1 MANQADE
8 ERPEFEEGEGGPV
21 KSFLEHLE
29 DFRWMLIKCCAALGV
44 AMLVCLIGGNWIIT
58 VLKWPLEHPG
68 IFRTRMFLPQPPQMV
83 TFRLGTNELG
93 NFAVGT
99 NQLGALAL
107 GTNHHVVLQFE
118 TVELGGNQVVALRA
132 ATNAPPLPRKPLVDL
147 INLSPAEAFFLAFK
161 VAIYAGILLSSPFL
175 FYFIGEFVLP
185 ALKIK
190 EKKYLLR
197 GFVTGLGLF
206 LIGVSF
212 CYLVLMPVALR
223 ASMQYSQWL
232 GFTATQ
238 WRAGDYIGFV
248 CKFMLGMGLG
258 FELPV
263 VILVLVKIGI
273 LSYRMLAGF
282 RRYMIVINL
291 ILGAVLTT
299 PEVITQVLMFV
310 PLQLLYEMTIWI
322 AWYWERNEKKRKEA
336 AGAD

>member
-1 MANQADE
+1 MPNESED
-8 ERPEFEEGEGGPV
+8 ERPEFDEGEGGPV

-29 DFRWMLIKCCAALGV
+29 DFRWMLIKCCAAVGV
-44 AMLVCLIGGNWIIT
+44 MMLICLIAGNWVIEI
-58 VLKWPLEHPG
+58 LKWPLRHTDLL
-68 IFRTRMFLPQPPQMV
+68 IRNPPQLVM
-83 TFRLGTNELG
+83 FRMGTNVLG
-93 NFAVGT
+93 NVTLGT
-99 NQLGALAL
+99 NQLGALSL
-107 GTNHHVVLQFE
+107 GTNHQVVLQFE
-118 TVELGGNQVVALRA
+118 TVDVGGNQIVALRTI
-132 ATNAPPLPRKPLVDL
+132 TNAPAPPRKPLVDL

-161 VAIYAGILLSSPFL
+161 VAIYAGILLASPFL
-175 FYFIGEFVLP
+175 FYYIGQFVLP
-185 ALKIK
+185 ALRIK

-197 GFVTGLGLF
+197 GSAVGLVLF
-206 LIGVSF
+206 LVGVSF
-212 CYLVLMPVALR
+212 CYFILMPVALR
-223 ASMQYSQWL
+223 ASMQYSEWL

-273 LSYRMLAGF
+273 LNYRMLAGF

-299 PEVITQVLMFV
+299 PEVITQVLMFI

-322 AWYWERNEKKRKEA
+322 TWYWERKDKKRQEA
-336 AGAD
+336 AGGE